1 MQAEE
6 FLQVQDLVR
15 TFANRFRVETADL
28 DPSARAAAQ
37 KALGELGLAE
47 LRASSPPAATVQ
59 ECALLAEEHGSRPLT
74 TSLLGT
80 VLLAPELLRLL
91 GREASPDVGTS
102 PTIALAR
109 DLRFPGQSG
118 DGRLVAW
125 DCEGADRALC
135 VAPDGTV
142 TSTELGP
149 SVPAADLLRAIRS
162 IPPDSPAATAVALG
176 RLGPEQLTHWQTYAL
191 VLVSSEL
198 VGAARSFVLQSVEYA
213 RERRQY
219 GRAIGSFQAVQH
231 LLADATVLVEA
242 STSATRYA
250 AWCLDNEPPRRALTA
265 ARVAKAEV
273 NASALDAVSI
283 GMQVFGGIAQTW
295 EHVAHLFLRKVLL
308 GTTTLATTADLLT
321 TLAEPEAAS

>member
-6 FLQVQDLVR
+6 FALVRDLVR
-15 TFANRFRVETADL
+15 AFATRHQAESADP
-28 DPSARAAAQ
+28 DPSTRAAAQ

-91 GREASPDVGTS
+91 GREASPDVGAS

-118 DGRLVAW
+118 DGGLVGW

-135 VAPDGTV
+135 VTPDGTV
-142 TSTELGP
+142 TSAELGP
-149 SVPAADLLRAIRS
+149 AVPAADLLRGIRA
-162 IPPDSPAATAVALG
+162 IPPDSPAVTVG
-176 RLGPEQLTHWQTYAL
+176 RLGPGQLTHWQAYAL

-198 VGAARSFVLQSVEYA
+198 VGAARSFVLQSVGYA

-250 AWCLDNEPPRRALTA
+250 AWCLDNEPPPRALTA

-295 EHVAHLFLRKVLL
+295 EHVAHLFLRRVLL
-308 GTTTLATTADLLT
+308 DTTTLATTADLLT
-321 TLAEPEAAS
+321 ILAEPEAAS